1 MFIKNKKSFFLLSGI
16 AVLFLIALAVTVV
29 VLINHFGGYTKTN
42 QYISLVKQLKDID
55 EERLAKYN
63 PQSQRSVDVKHYT
76 LKIDLFPLQKRIKGD
91 VTITMRLN
99 DPGMKNIVLNFY
111 DNLEIKKV
119 EVNGVNAEYSRE
131 EKILSISRTPDNSD
145 SADIRVVYSGTP
157 HSLGFGSFNFGED
170 NGLPYVYTLSEPIYA
185 STWFPCVDLPDDKA
199 LADIYVTNDSSDV
212 SVSNG
217 KLIEVKTV
225 KERRTYHWKT
235 FYPVSTYL
243 IAIYSA
249 PYKTYSE
256 KYISTTRDTLPLL
269 YYALPD
275 EFENAKR
282 DFADHQ
288 DYLKTF
294 ENLFGPYPFL
304 KEKYSIA
311 EFWWESGAME
321 NQTMTGIGS
330 QFITGMKLFRD
341 MLIHEL
347 AHHWWGDAVGP
358 KTWKDIWLNEG
369 FATYSE
375 ALYWET
381 QSDSTA
387 LQSTMK
393 AKFGTFEKGTLYNPG
408 NYLFG
413 SLVYDKGAWVLHML
427 RKEVGTE
434 IFFKIL
440 REYFK
445 KYEYSNASTE
455 DFKNICEKIS
465 GKNLTSFFNQWIYK
479 GEGIIELQCDWNSNW
494 TGKDFST
501 TISIKQLQK
510 GYDIYKF
517 PLDIKMIFE
526 NGNDS
531 LTSTEYVSSKS
542 KEIVLHSSRK
552 PSKVELDP
560 NHWLLAK
567 IETSRGN

>member
-235 FYPVSTYL
+235 F
-243 IAIYSA
+243 
-249 PYKTYSE
+249 
-256 KYISTTRDTLPLL
+256 
-269 YYALPD
+269 
-275 EFENAKR
+275 
-282 DFADHQ
+282 
-288 DYLKTF
+288 
-294 ENLFGPYPFL
+294 
-304 KEKYSIA
+304 
-311 EFWWESGAME
+311 
-321 NQTMTGIGS
+321 
-330 QFITGMKLFRD
+330 
-341 MLIHEL
+341 
-347 AHHWWGDAVGP
+347 
-358 KTWKDIWLNEG
+358 
-369 FATYSE
+369 
-375 ALYWET
+375 
-381 QSDSTA
+381 
-387 LQSTMK
+387 
-393 AKFGTFEKGTLYNPG
+393 
-408 NYLFG
+408 
-413 SLVYDKGAWVLHML
+413 
-427 RKEVGTE
+427 
-434 IFFKIL
+434 
-440 REYFK
+440 
-445 KYEYSNASTE
+445 
-455 DFKNICEKIS
+455 
-465 GKNLTSFFNQWIYK
+465 
-479 GEGIIELQCDWNSNW
+479 
-494 TGKDFST
+494 
-501 TISIKQLQK
+501 
-510 GYDIYKF
+510 
-517 PLDIKMIFE
+517 
-526 NGNDS
+526 
-531 LTSTEYVSSKS
+531 
-542 KEIVLHSSRK
+542 
-552 PSKVELDP
+552 
-560 NHWLLAK
+560 
-567 IETSRGN
+567 